1 MCTHLVFTLS
11 LITALN
17 SFALLHIL
25 SGAETVAC
33 ICTMPFRRLG
43 VHIFAFAY
51 CDTLSLSLYRDV
63 VSEDRGRTAIL
74 SSFQSSQTPA
84 HHEWHRLHSPTGGR
98 PHRASRYV
106 LASVYYIIMTSP
118 RFTYRMA
125 VSSLQEA
132 VADYVHGRTE
142 TRAWVRKLLYL
153 WQKGPLSFVRLGN
166 EAGRAS
172 KGKKRGEGALL
183 LHSYPLDLYAPSIP
197 LQKVGVPILSP
208 LPVW

>member
-1 MCTHLVFTLS
+1 
-11 LITALN
+11 
-17 SFALLHIL
+17 
-25 SGAETVAC
+25 
-33 ICTMPFRRLG
+33 
-43 VHIFAFAY
+43 
-51 CDTLSLSLYRDV
+51 
-63 VSEDRGRTAIL
+63 
-74 SSFQSSQTPA
+74 
-84 HHEWHRLHSPTGGR
+84 
-98 PHRASRYV
+98 
-106 LASVYYIIMTSP
+106 
-118 RFTYRMA
+118 MA

-208 LPVW
+208 LPV